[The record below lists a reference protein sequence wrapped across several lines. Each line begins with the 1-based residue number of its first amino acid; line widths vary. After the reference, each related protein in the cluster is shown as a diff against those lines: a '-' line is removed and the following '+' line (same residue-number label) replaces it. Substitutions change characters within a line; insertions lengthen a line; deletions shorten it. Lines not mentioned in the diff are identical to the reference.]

1 VLRNAPFG
9 STLVKGTEDGYLVVR
24 AMAGIC
30 LFIWLSTYPDHPAAG
45 AWGSR
50 LVHAA
55 AAQLLAHYAEAADP
69 DYGKPAEPRE
79 TYRQEYIR
87 CNKERCKRCADG
99 HGHGP

>member
-1 VLRNAPFG
+1 MLRNAPSG
-9 STLVKGTEDGYLVVR
+9 STLVKGTQDGYLVVR

-55 AAQLLAHYAEAADP
+55 AAQLLAHYAKAATWESVLYSQHASATP
-69 DYGKPAEPRE
+69 SS
-79 TYRQEYIR
+79 
-87 CNKERCKRCADG
+87 
-99 HGHGP
+99 